1 MASTLPQK
9 RVLADT
15 TNSKQNLPSSTA
27 SAKKRRVEFAPSSQP
42 RHPGSSQ
49 NDPRT
54 KLSAS
59 QVKSVFE
66 SDVLEKLS
74 QDVSELKN
82 NNAEKDQVWDRPPVG
97 DFVPSR
103 DNLCFQA
110 IEAEEGFIHGGRTAV
125 KLFGVTEKGNSVLL
139 HVTDFKH
146 YLYVPAPVS
155 FQPSDCAAFATY
167 LDSQVDSDQPAIHS
181 VTIVMRMDIY
191 EYQGNIESP
200 YLKVTVSDPRF
211 ISKVRVAIE
220 SGQANWK
227 KMFPVDKN
235 GKVTTYDNIQYVLR
249 FMIDCHVSSAFIL

>member
-1 MASTLPQK
+1 
-9 RVLADT
+9 
-15 TNSKQNLPSSTA
+15 
-27 SAKKRRVEFAPSSQP
+27 
-42 RHPGSSQ
+42 
-49 NDPRT
+49 
-54 KLSAS
+54 
-59 QVKSVFE
+59 
-66 SDVLEKLS
+66 
-74 QDVSELKN
+74 VSELKN